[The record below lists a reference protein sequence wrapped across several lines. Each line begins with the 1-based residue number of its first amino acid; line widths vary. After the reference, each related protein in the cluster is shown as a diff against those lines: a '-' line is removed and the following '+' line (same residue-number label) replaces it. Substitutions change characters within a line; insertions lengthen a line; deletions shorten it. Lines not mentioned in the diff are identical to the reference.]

1 MRTTE
6 NPARF
11 SRNQM
16 EQENGGQEDKARF
29 GFYFPIFLS
38 TIFLWESSDRL
49 PLING
54 DERR

>member
-29 GFYFPIFLS
+29 DVTDKSRGVGL
-38 TIFLWESSDRL
+38 
-49 PLING
+49 
-54 DERR
+54 